1 MKSKFKIENVAAP
14 VLFVVGVVLTI
25 VAFGPFRLSND
36 TAAVAERVS
45 ATVERRIVRLE
56 AFMAQAMR
64 EDHSRWLELDGL
76 PEDMV
81 IYRYCGDTLQ
91 SWRNEFP
98 VYNDNLGLP
107 DGNRSGLVRR
117 LSGLR
122 SFRFDIAGDN
132 RTFYNE
138 VVRHC

>member
-1 MKSKFKIENVAAP
+1 MKSRFKIENVAAP

-76 PEDMV
+76 PEDMAVESALGDALKLARGAKVSSDKLSITDAEGEV
-81 IYRYCGDTLQ
+81 ILTL
-91 SWRNEFP
+91 E
-98 VYNDNLGLP
+98 
-107 DGNRSGLVRR
+107 RSQ
-117 LSGLR
+117 
-122 SFRFDIAGDN
+122 
-132 RTFYNE
+132 E
-138 VVRHC
+138 QQ